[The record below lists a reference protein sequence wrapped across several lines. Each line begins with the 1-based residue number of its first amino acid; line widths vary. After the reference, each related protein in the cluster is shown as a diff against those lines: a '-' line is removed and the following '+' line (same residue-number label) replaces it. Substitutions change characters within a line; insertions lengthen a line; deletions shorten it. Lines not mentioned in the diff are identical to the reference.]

1 MTDMRQGSGLQ
12 IIFAIFLGLMVTAFI
27 GVGVYT
33 FYPSREPELDRQI
46 RELNRREQALKNA
59 VAPEASRPTD
69 RAQIQQIADERNDLL
84 DAARAVR
91 EVWGRNTSII
101 LIIFATLTMAIS
113 LVRADQLPVISNG
126 LLLGGVFTMVYGVG
140 WIIATNTSIV
150 RFIVMTAALVITLGL
165 GYARFVRGRSVA
177 VLPSGDAMA
186 SGQGLA
192 GLERRV
198 QDLERRMDEAA
209 NALGHSPLGH
219 GGDRS

>member
-1 MTDMRQGSGLQ
+1 MTDMKQAGGLQ
-12 IIFAIFLGLMVTAFI
+12 TIFAIFLGLMVTAFL

-33 FYPSREPELDRQI
+33 FYPSPEQEFDRQI
-46 RELNRREQALKNA
+46 RDLSRREEALRNA
-59 VAPEASRPTD
+59 KAQDAWTETD
-69 RAQIQQIADERNDLL
+69 RAQMQQIADERNDAL

-101 LIIFATLTMAIS
+101 LIIFATVAMAIS

-177 VLPSGDAMA
+177 VTPSGDAMA

-198 QDLERRMDEAA
+198 QDLEKRMDEAA
-209 NALGHSPLGH
+209 SALGYKR
-219 GGDRS
+219 DRS